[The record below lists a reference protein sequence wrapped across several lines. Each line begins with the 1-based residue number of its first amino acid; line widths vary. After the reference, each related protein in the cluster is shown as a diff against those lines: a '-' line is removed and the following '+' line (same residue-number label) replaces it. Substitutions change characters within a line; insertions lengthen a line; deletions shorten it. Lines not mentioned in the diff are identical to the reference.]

1 MLRNLSIL
9 LLVLSVLGSNVHAAA
24 DDEDSIGPW
33 DVIESPSV
41 QYTEPDTALSSAEA
55 AMMILGEPTVDAETM
70 WRFVNKVNPDFP
82 IEIAR
87 AYIEVGRRY
96 GIRGDIALCQ
106 AVIETGWF
114 RFADGTAVRPEQHN
128 YCGLGV
134 EKRGMTGCSFNSI
147 EEGVTAQLQHLYAY
161 AADTPLP
168 DGEKIVDP
176 RFKLVKRGCAQ
187 SWHDL
192 SGRWAMNDRYGIQI
206 LSLYQRL
213 LESADGRQN

>member
-1 MLRNLSIL
+1 MLRNLSI

-192 SGRWAMNDRYGIQI
+192 SGRWAMNDRYGTQI

>member
-9 LLVLSVLGSNVHAAA
+9 LVLSVLGSHPDAAA

-41 QYTEPDTALSSAEA
+41 QFSQADTALLSAEA
-55 AMMILGEPTVDAETM
+55 AIMILGEPRVDAETM
-70 WRFVNKVNPDFP
+70 WRFVNNVNPDFP
-82 IEIAR
+82 IEIAQ

-134 EKRGMTGCSFNSI
+134 EKRGMTGCSFSSI

-168 DGEKIVDP
+168 EGEKIIDP

-192 SGRWAMNDRYGIQI
+192 SGRWAMNDRYGTQI

-213 LESADGRQN
+213 MESADGRQN

>member
-1 MLRNLSIL
+1 MLRNLSI

-134 EKRGMTGCSFNSI
+134 EKRGMTGCSFSSI

-168 DGEKIVDP
+168 DGEKMVDP

-192 SGRWAMNDRYGIQI
+192 SGRWAMNDRYGTQI
-206 LSLYQRL
+206 LSLYQRM

>member
-9 LLVLSVLGSNVHAAA
+9 LLVLSVLGSHPDAAA

-41 QYTEPDTALSSAEA
+41 QFSQADTALLSAEA
-55 AMMILGEPTVDAETM
+55 AIMILGEPRVDAETM
-70 WRFVNKVNPDFP
+70 WRFVNNVNPDFP

-87 AYIEVGRRY
+87 AYIDVGRRY

-134 EKRGMTGCSFNSI
+134 EKRGMTGCSFSSI

-206 LSLYQRL
+206 LSLYQRML
-213 LESADGRQN
+213 DSADGRQD

>member
-1 MLRNLSIL
+1 MLRNLSI

-134 EKRGMTGCSFNSI
+134 EKRGMTGCSFSSI

-168 DGEKIVDP
+168 DGEKMVDP

-206 LSLYQRL
+206 LSLYQRML
-213 LESADGRQN
+213 DSADGRQN

>member
-1 MLRNLSIL
+1 MLRNLSI

-82 IEIAR
+82 IEIAQ

-96 GIRGDIALCQ
+96 GIRGDVALCQ

-168 DGEKIVDP
+168 DGEKMVDP

-192 SGRWAMNDRYGIQI
+192 SGRWAMNDRYGTQI

>member
-1 MLRNLSIL
+1 MLRNLSI

-134 EKRGMTGCSFNSI
+134 EKRGMTGCSFSSI

>member
-1 MLRNLSIL
+1 MLRNLSI

-134 EKRGMTGCSFNSI
+134 EKRGMTGCSFSSI

-168 DGEKIVDP
+168 DGEKMVDP

-192 SGRWAMNDRYGIQI
+192 SGRWAMNDRYGTQI
-206 LSLYQRL
+206 LSLYQRML
-213 LESADGRQN
+213 DSADGRQN

>member
-1 MLRNLSIL
+1 MLRNLSI

-87 AYIEVGRRY
+87 AYIDVGRRY

-134 EKRGMTGCSFNSI
+134 EKRGMTGCSFSSI

-168 DGEKIVDP
+168 DGEKMVDP

-192 SGRWAMNDRYGIQI
+192 SGRWAMNDRYGTQI
-206 LSLYQRL
+206 LSLYQRML
-213 LESADGRQN
+213 DSADGRQN

>member
-1 MLRNLSIL
+1 MLRNLSI

-134 EKRGMTGCSFNSI
+134 EKRGMTGCSFSSI

-168 DGEKIVDP
+168 DGEKMVDP

-192 SGRWAMNDRYGIQI
+192 SGRWAMNDRYGTQI

>member
-1 MLRNLSIL
+1 MLRNLSI

-134 EKRGMTGCSFNSI
+134 EKRGMTGCSFSSI

-168 DGEKIVDP
+168 DGEKMVDP

>member
-1 MLRNLSIL
+1 MLRNLSI

-55 AMMILGEPTVDAETM
+55 AMMILGEPRVDAETM

-134 EKRGMTGCSFNSI
+134 EKRGMTGCSFSSI

-168 DGEKIVDP
+168 DGEKMVDP

-192 SGRWAMNDRYGIQI
+192 SGRWAMNDRYGTQI

>member
-1 MLRNLSIL
+1 MLRNLSI
-9 LLVLSVLGSNVHAAA
+9 LLVLSVLGSNVHTAA

-55 AMMILGEPTVDAETM
+55 AMMILGEPRVDAETM

-134 EKRGMTGCSFNSI
+134 EKRGMTGCSFSSI

>member
-1 MLRNLSIL
+1 MLRNLSI

-82 IEIAR
+82 IEIAQ

-168 DGEKIVDP
+168 DGEKMVDP

-192 SGRWAMNDRYGIQI
+192 SGRWAMNDRYGTQI
-206 LSLYQRL
+206 LSLYQRML
-213 LESADGRQN
+213 DSADGRQN

>member
-1 MLRNLSIL
+1 MLRNLSI

-168 DGEKIVDP
+168 DGEKMVDP

-192 SGRWAMNDRYGIQI
+192 SGRWAMNDRYGTQI

>member
-1 MLRNLSIL
+1 MLRNLSI

-82 IEIAR
+82 IEIAQ

-134 EKRGMTGCSFNSI
+134 EKRGMTGCSFSSI

-168 DGEKIVDP
+168 DGEKMVDP

-192 SGRWAMNDRYGIQI
+192 SGRWAMNDRYGTQI
-206 LSLYQRL
+206 LSLYQRML
-213 LESADGRQN
+213 DSADGRQN

>member
-1 MLRNLSIL
+1 MLRNLSI

-55 AMMILGEPTVDAETM
+55 AMMILGEPRVDAETM
-70 WRFVNKVNPDFP
+70 WRFVNNVNPDFP

-87 AYIEVGRRY
+87 AYIDVGRRY

-134 EKRGMTGCSFNSI
+134 EKRGMTGCSFSSI

>member
-1 MLRNLSIL
+1 MLRNLSI

-134 EKRGMTGCSFNSI
+134 EKRGMTGCSFSSI

-161 AADTPLP
+161 AAVTPLP

>member
-1 MLRNLSIL
+1 MLRNLSI

-55 AMMILGEPTVDAETM
+55 AMMILGEPTVDAETI

-134 EKRGMTGCSFNSI
+134 EKRGMTGCSFSSI

>member
-1 MLRNLSIL
+1 MLRNLSI

-82 IEIAR
+82 IEISR

-134 EKRGMTGCSFNSI
+134 EKRGMTGCSFSSI

-168 DGEKIVDP
+168 DGEKMVDP

-206 LSLYQRL
+206 LSLYQRML
-213 LESADGRQN
+213 DSADGRQN

>member
-1 MLRNLSIL
+1 MLRNLSI

-55 AMMILGEPTVDAETM
+55 AMMILGEPRVDAETM

-134 EKRGMTGCSFNSI
+134 EKRGMTGCSFSSI

-192 SGRWAMNDRYGIQI
+192 SGRWAMNDRYGTQI

>member
-1 MLRNLSIL
+1 MLRNLSI

-82 IEIAR
+82 IEIAQ

-96 GIRGDIALCQ
+96 GIRGDVALCQ

-192 SGRWAMNDRYGIQI
+192 SGRWAMNDRYGTQI

>member
-1 MLRNLSIL
+1 MLRNLSI

>member
-1 MLRNLSIL
+1 MLRNLSIF
-9 LLVLSVLGSNVHAAA
+9 LVLSVLGSNVHAAA

-96 GIRGDIALCQ
+96 GIRGDVALCQ

-192 SGRWAMNDRYGIQI
+192 SGRWAMNDRYGTQI

>member
-9 LLVLSVLGSNVHAAA
+9 LVLSVLGSHPDAAA

-41 QYTEPDTALSSAEA
+41 QFSQADTALLSAEA
-55 AMMILGEPTVDAETM
+55 AIMILGEPRVDAETM
-70 WRFVNKVNPDFP
+70 WRFVNNVNPDFP
-82 IEIAR
+82 IEIAQ

-134 EKRGMTGCSFNSI
+134 EKRGMTGCSFSSI

-168 DGEKIVDP
+168 EGEKIIDP

-192 SGRWAMNDRYGIQI
+192 SGRWAMNDRYGTQI

>member
-1 MLRNLSIL
+1 MLRNLSI

-82 IEIAR
+82 IEIAQ

-192 SGRWAMNDRYGIQI
+192 SGRWAMNDRYGTQI
-206 LSLYQRL
+206 LSLYQRML
-213 LESADGRQN
+213 DSADGRQN

>member
-9 LLVLSVLGSNVHAAA
+9 LLVLSVLGSHPDAAA

-41 QYTEPDTALSSAEA
+41 QFSQADTALLSAEA
-55 AMMILGEPTVDAETM
+55 AIMILGEPRVDAETM
-70 WRFVNKVNPDFP
+70 WRFVNNVNPDFP
-82 IEIAR
+82 IEIAQ

-134 EKRGMTGCSFNSI
+134 EKRGMTGCSFSSI

-192 SGRWAMNDRYGIQI
+192 SGRWAMNDRYGTQI

>member
-1 MLRNLSIL
+1 MLRNLPI
-9 LLVLSVLGSNVHAAA
+9 LLVLSLLGQALPAAA

-33 DVIESPSV
+33 DVIE
-41 QYTEPDTALSSAEA
+41 EPAVTFADADSTSETAL
-55 AMMILGEPTVDAETM
+55 MILGEPRVDAETM
-70 WRFVNKVNPDFP
+70 WRFINKVNPDFP